1 MTETK
6 LFIHTKPDINLP
18 DALKQCAPVLR
29 HEREPVRAIL
39 YSPKNC
45 CFALLD
51 EQGVLRDSRGVIKP
65 DTVFEAR
72 AFSPSAELRWLRE
85 PHKIGR
91 AALLTENESID
102 FGWEKE
108 QQPVFGK
115 IEQQY
120 LLWGQGAAQAK
131 IDNRWSKLATARI
144 GVYEAPIADIEH
156 KDYVQLITRE
166 FLRELEDGN
175 VCVVEERLL
184 TLKRCDYKKLEADVK
199 GGANNG

>member
-6 LFIHTKPDINLP
+6 LFIHTKPDIKLP
-18 DALKQCAPVLR
+18 DALKQCALALR

-39 YSPKNC
+39 YSPKSC

-51 EQGVLRDSRGVIKP
+51 EQDVLRDSRGVINL

-72 AFSPSAELRWLRE
+72 VFSPSAELRWLRD

-102 FGWEKE
+102 CGWEKYP
-108 QQPVFGK
+108 QPVFGE

-131 IDNRWSKLATARI
+131 MDDRWSKLATARI
-144 GVYEAPIADIEH
+144 GVYEVPIAEIEH

-166 FLRELEDGN
+166 FLQELKDGN

-184 TLKRCDYKKLEADVK
+184 TLKRRDYKKLEAAVK